1 MNSIKTILIIEDN
14 CESLLLYGE
23 ILRSEDFTV
32 IETEDGQAAID
43 FLEGA
48 NVLPDLIIMDLTFPK
63 MTAEEFVSCVKTQP
77 RLVNIPILVISG
89 HVDTEERAVA
99 LKANGFIK
107 KPFDLDL
114 FVSTIQKIINA
125 NPTHHEASI

>member
-23 ILRSEDFTV
+23 ILRDEDFTV

-48 NVLPDLIIMDLTFPK
+48 DVLPDLIIMDLTFPK
-63 MTAEEFVSCVKTQP
+63 MTAEEFVSGVKARP
-77 RLVNIPILVISG
+77 RLANIPILVISG
-89 HVDTEERAVA
+89 HVDTEERSIA
-99 LKANGFIK
+99 LKAKGYIK
-107 KPFDLDL
+107 KPFDLEL
-114 FVSTIQKIINA
+114 FVSTIKNIINSS
-125 NPTHHEASI
+125 PGHHEASV